1 LDKLEAIAAS
11 PALAHCSSI
20 VPLGAPLTPIPPTSS
35 PPALMGRPPGRTAN
49 RSIAII
55 PGLAVLARSSIA
67 DVGDWKPAA
76 AYALLGFAL
85 LIQILHQYSLIQVNL
100 ERKPIVIMAKPLKII
115 KRIWKVSVYV

>member
-1 LDKLEAIAAS
+1 MPDELLLMFVLLLVFVLDKLEAIAAS

-35 PPALMGRPPGRTAN
+35 RPALMGRPPGRTAN

-67 DVGDWKPAA
+67 DVGDWKPARWCL
-76 AYALLGFAL
+76 ALC
-85 LIQILHQYSLIQVNL
+85 IH
-100 ERKPIVIMAKPLKII
+100 P
-115 KRIWKVSVYV
+115 